1 MKFKLAKET
10 RLGARQVNQDCMG
23 HWQTRDALLLAVAD
37 GLGGHARG
45 EVAAQ
50 LAIGLL
56 GSAFQR
62 EAKPKLADP
71 DEFLARVL
79 GAGHAAIMR
88 EGQKLGLAETPRTVI
103 VACVVQDGYAYW
115 THVGDCR
122 LYFIRQGRIIY
133 RTRDHTVVQQLIDS
147 GRIREEAAASHPER
161 NRLIQCLGGYQAPR
175 PETPSRERLWKDDL
189 LLLCSDGLWG
199 PLTQGQILHAL
210 ASRPLA
216 EAIPELVELA
226 EVRAGPQCDNVTV
239 LALTWGEDRI
249 AETQRMPLVSPDVTA
264 SPDVTPFPMATEV
277 RDFTA
282 TDPDFVH
289 MTDEEIEKAIEEL
302 KAALRRNAANPK

>member
-1 MKFKLAKET
+1 MKFQLAKQT
-10 RLGARQVNQDCMG
+10 RIGTRQVNQDSMG
-23 HWQTRDALLLAVAD
+23 HWQTREALLLAVAD

-50 LAIGLL
+50 LAISLL
-56 GSAFQR
+56 GKAFER
-62 EAKPKLADP
+62 EATPKLADP
-71 DEFLARVL
+71 DEFLARSL
-79 GAGHAAIMR
+79 SAGHTAIMR
-88 EGQKLGLAETPRTVI
+88 EGERLGLSETPRTVI

-122 LYFIRQGRIIY
+122 LYYVRQGRIIY

-147 GRIREEAAASHPER
+147 GRIREEAASSHPER

-175 PETPSRERLWKDDL
+175 PETPTRERLWKDDL
-189 LLLCSDGLWG
+189 LLLCSDGFWG
-199 PLTQGQILHAL
+199 PLTQRQILHAL

-216 EAIPELVELA
+216 EAVPELVELA

-249 AETQRMPLVSPDVTA
+249 AETQRLPTM
-264 SPDVTPFPMATEV
+264 SPDVTPYPMATEV
-277 RDFTA
+277 RDLTA

-289 MTDEEIEKAIEEL
+289 MSDEEIEKAIEEL
-302 KAALRRNAANPK
+302 KAALRRNADSPK